1 RKEELMKGLP
11 AVLFCIVLAA
21 ALVAC
26 GQDKGK
32 APTEKRATARAQS
45 KAPTQAQKKAT
56 KAQKKAPTLAQKK
69 QQDRWGECNKQA
81 HRRIDYPI
89 RECPVWRKAT
99 GGSGRKQPSALASGE
114 LPESWLGTVGTALV
128 VVARHE
134 GAALA
139 HEKVEIR
146 AFVRLQ
152 DVIEIKAPVAA

>member
-1 RKEELMKGLP
+1 MKGLP

-81 HRRIDYPI
+81 NLRFMKGEERRRFISS
-89 RECPVWRKAT
+89 CL
-99 GGSGRKQPSALASGE
+99 GG
-114 LPESWLGTVGTALV
+114 
-128 VVARHE
+128 
-134 GAALA
+134 GA
-139 HEKVEIR
+139 
-146 AFVRLQ
+146 
-152 DVIEIKAPVAA
+152 